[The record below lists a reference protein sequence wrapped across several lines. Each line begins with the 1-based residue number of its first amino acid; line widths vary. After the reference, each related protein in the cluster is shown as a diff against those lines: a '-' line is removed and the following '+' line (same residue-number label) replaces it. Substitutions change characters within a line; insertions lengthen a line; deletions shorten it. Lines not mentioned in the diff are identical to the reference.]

1 MKRFFVFLIVTTMAM
16 AAQAQYYRSSRSTT
30 PFSEG
35 KIYIGASLSGLDL
48 SYNGSEKFA
57 AKGSAQV
64 GYLALDNLMITAEAG
79 LDCSDDKCHALY
91 AGAGGRYYIE
101 QNGLFLGA
109 KVIYVHGYESYNDVM
124 PGVEVGYAFFL
135 SRTVTVE
142 PSIYYN
148 QSFKEHSD
156 YSKIG
161 LKIGIGVYL

>member
-1 MKRFFVFLIVTTMAM
+1 MKRFLVFLIVATTTMAV
-16 AAQAQYYRSSRSTT
+16 QAQYYRSNRSTT

-35 KIYIGASLSGLDL
+35 KFFVGASLTGLDL
-48 SYNGSEKFA
+48 SYSGIDNFKA
-57 AKGSAQV
+57 AGSAHV

-79 LDCSDDKCHALY
+79 LDCSDDKCHSLL
-91 AGAGGRYYIE
+91 AGVGGRYYIE

-109 KVIYVHGYESYNDVM
+109 KVNYVHGFKSYNDVM

-148 QSFKEHSD
+148 QSFKRHSD
-156 YSKIG
+156 YSRIG
-161 LKIGIGVYL
+161 LKLGIGVYL

>member
-1 MKRFFVFLIVTTMAM
+1 MKRFLVFLIVTTMAM
-16 AAQAQYYRSSRSTT
+16 AAQAQYYRSGRSTT

-35 KIYIGASLSGLDL
+35 KYYIGASLSGLDL

-109 KVIYVHGYESYNDVM
+109 KVNYVHGYKSYNDVM